1 MAVTAADGGRR
12 PQEKDKLSDK
22 RTVRYRASAGRQA
35 LEREGRGGWGG
46 WGRRKKMGIEK
57 ENESRGNRQQMNL
70 HLCSEAS
77 WDSGEKTS
85 QTSTEVRL
93 WSHTL
98 WVYLSEGALKCILI
112 FPISCNNELG

>member
-1 MAVTAADGGRR
+1 
-12 PQEKDKLSDK
+12 
-22 RTVRYRASAGRQA
+22 
-35 LEREGRGGWGG
+35 
-46 WGRRKKMGIEK
+46 MGIEK

-77 WDSGEKTS
+77 RDSGEKTS